1 MRSWWRIAARRR
13 VVSGSGVA
21 SLLLAVAAMSGSWAH
36 GQVEVPRYRSPVE
49 APMPQPLTPLP
60 APAAVSPGATVVEYP
75 IARVNDQIIDNSDYQ
90 REREEL
96 VQQAQQKKLSAA
108 DLEQLEKDQLRDM
121 IDWQLLLSRGKELE
135 INADAEVIRQLD
147 EIRKEHNLDSMDALD
162 KAVRDSGMSVEDFKQ
177 KIKEDVITQE
187 VIRNEVARNLRL
199 TAKEEQAYYE
209 AHKQDFQSPEQ
220 VRLSEILIPTPNNA
234 TQAQIDQAQAK
245 ANDVLAKLKAGA
257 KFEDLAKQYSGGPN
271 ADAGGDLGEFKR
283 GQMAKV
289 LEDQTF
295 SLQPGESTAPIR
307 TVQGFVVL
315 KVAEHQAAAIQPLS
329 AVEEQVQ
336 QAVFEA
342 AIEPARRVYLTD
354 LREKAYIEIAPG
366 FVDTGAS
373 AKQTKPVFSG
383 ATPPPAKKVTQKERM
398 NALRAASTTAP
409 APAVRSEKAAAPPS
423 ATSAAT
429 PQTDSAASAK
439 TVAMV
444 TGKKQKKIKREKI
457 RYGQMPRN
465 ALPASPEEALTSVA
479 DQGPGAPDN
488 GAATPVG
495 AMMMPADQSTNLA
508 ANAEPAEPPVPE
520 RKKTRYSDRA
530 PTEAQTKAKAK
541 AVKAKEKVIAT
552 PAGPT
557 AEEKVVEQAQSAPL
571 GLNGDTATKTKPK
584 KVKGAPKERIQEA
597 PPTPPAPKPDMT
609 PIPPKSVRDNGEPA
623 AAPPPSNLPPVA
635 APADSGSGATAS
647 PTPAPSK

>member
-1 MRSWWRIAARRR
+1 
-13 VVSGSGVA
+13 
-21 SLLLAVAAMSGSWAH
+21 
-36 GQVEVPRYRSPVE
+36 
-49 APMPQPLTPLP
+49 MPQPLTPLP

-187 VIRNEVARNLRL
+187 VIRDEVARNLRL

-307 TVQGFVVL
+307 TVQG
-315 KVAEHQAAAIQPLS
+315 AEGSRAPGRGNPAPERGGRAGAAGSVRSRHRAGAAGLSDRSAGEGVHRDCAGFCGYGRERQADQARVFRSHAS
-329 AVEEQVQ
+329 AGEEGY
-336 QAVFEA
+336 AEGA
-342 AIEPARRVYLTD
+342 NECPARRVDDGACCGGQFQERGCTAQRDQRGDAADRFGSVCKDGGHGDGQEAEEDQAGKDPVRTD
-354 LREKAYIEIAPG
+354 AAQR
-366 FVDTGAS
+366 AS
-373 AKQTKPVFSG
+373 GLARGDAEQC
-383 ATPPPAKKVTQKERM
+383 R
-398 NALRAASTTAP
+398 
-409 APAVRSEKAAAPPS
+409 
-423 ATSAAT
+423 
-429 PQTDSAASAK
+429 
-439 TVAMV
+439 
-444 TGKKQKKIKREKI
+444 
-457 RYGQMPRN
+457 
-465 ALPASPEEALTSVA
+465 
-479 DQGPGAPDN
+479 GPGPGSAGQWGGDAGWGDDDARQPVDQPGCECRAG
-488 GAATPVG
+488 GAAC
-495 AMMMPADQSTNLA
+495 S
-508 ANAEPAEPPVPE
+508 
-520 RKKTRYSDRA
+520 RA
-530 PTEAQTKAKAK
+530 QED
-541 AVKAKEKVIAT
+541 
-552 PAGPT
+552 
-557 AEEKVVEQAQSAPL
+557 PL
-571 GLNGDTATKTKPK
+571 
-584 KVKGAPKERIQEA
+584 
-597 PPTPPAPKPDMT
+597 
-609 PIPPKSVRDNGEPA
+609 
-623 AAPPPSNLPPVA
+623 
-635 APADSGSGATAS
+635 
-647 PTPAPSK
+647 